1 MVRRGLARVINSSR
15 TKANTMSEP
24 EKIIMKTRVVY
35 REAEQPPGSTAR
47 GAGQL
52 SDAEKFRLLQAQRLL
67 DESGL

>member
-1 MVRRGLARVINSSR
+1 
-15 TKANTMSEP
+15 MSEP